1 MKKILSFLCLFT
13 SINAYAISIDQ
24 VYEHI
29 KTMDNGAYAKY
40 DGVTYS
46 KPSTNTI
53 RDDGEFLFQTPK
65 LWGHSLEEYL
75 QSRTYSKTGKYD
87 PVFKLPTCFT
97 DSDCGHLSK
106 CATAYFTKSDEKL
119 CLMPEDNILNR
130 LANNISGAQYS
141 VDIFTLGLKSISS
154 GAFTETIKNALYKL
168 AEKSIGM
175 NHPIKVRMLEGA
187 YIPFTERVRL
197 ANGSTSSG
205 GQVRSFITLYQYLKN
220 LTEELPKK
228 NKLIISVASMTA
240 CLPGICPY
248 KQDPLFSF
256 SWNHGKAVV
265 IDHKD
270 LITGGQNFEGDSYL
284 GKNPSNDS
292 MLELLGPIAQT
303 AENYADIL
311 WKYVD
316 SHQRGKAENHC
327 YTYEDGKIN
336 DTCLMTMSKPDSNVL
351 PNNADLNRFPLDPIK
366 AMSISKLNHGVL
378 PDDADQSE
386 IARVYAFKNAE
397 KTIRISQQALFIKG
411 IFKTIFPPSE
421 TSDGN
426 VISALAYAIYANNV
440 DVKIITSNFTNSTLA
455 GYGSFVPLEYVYNSI
470 KNSVKSQFPSASDI
484 EITDKLSK
492 LLHLAY
498 IDFNASNNITIKNH
512 NKFWM
517 VDDHIFYFGSHN
529 VYPSSVQE
537 YGIIVDNGSLAE
549 NILIN
554 FWNPMWQNS
563 NKKY

>member
-1 MKKILSFLCLFT
+1 MKKMLSFMFLLT
-13 SINAYAISIDQ
+13 SINAYAVSTDQ
-24 VYEHI
+24 IYEHI
-29 KTMDNGAYAKY
+29 KTADNGAYAKY

-46 KPSTNTI
+46 KPSINTI

-106 CATAYFTKSDEKL
+106 CATAYFTRSDAKL

-141 VDIFTLGLKSISS
+141 VDILTLPEGTGISS

-168 AEKSIGM
+168 AEKSIRM
-175 NHPIKVRMLEGA
+175 NHSIKVRMLEGA
-187 YIPFTERVRL
+187 YIPFTTQERL
-197 ANGSTSSG
+197 ANGSSSSAEEIP
-205 GQVRSFITLYQYLKN
+205 SFITLYQYLKN
-220 LTEELPKK
+220 LTKELPEK
-228 NKLIISVASMTA
+228 NKLIVSVASMTA

-248 KQDPLFSF
+248 SQDPLFNF

-265 IDHKD
+265 IDNED
-270 LITGGQNFEGDSYL
+270 LITGGQNFNADTYL
-284 GKNPSNDS
+284 GKNPTSDS
-292 MLELLGPIAQT
+292 MLELIGPIAQT
-303 AENYADIL
+303 TGKYADIL

-316 SHQRGKAENHC
+316 SHQRGKVENHC
-327 YTYEDGKIN
+327 YTYENGKIN
-336 DTCLMTMSKPDSNVL
+336 DTCLLTMSKPDSNLL
-351 PNNADLNRFPLDPIK
+351 PNYADPNHFPLVVQ

-397 KTIRISQQALFIKG
+397 KTIKISQQALFIKG
-411 IFKTIFPPSE
+411 LFKGIFPPFE

-440 DVKIITSNFTNSTLA
+440 DVKIITSNLQGTSMT
-455 GYGSFVPLEYVYNSI
+455 GWTSFVSLEYIYKSI
-470 KNSVKSQFPSASDI
+470 KNSIKSQFPSASDI
-484 EITDKLSK
+484 EISGKLSK

-498 IDFNASNNITIKNH
+498 IDFNASNNTTIKNH

-529 VYPSSVQE
+529 VYRSSVQE
-537 YGIIVDNGSLAE
+537 YGIIVDNGSLAK

-554 FWNPMWQNS
+554 FWDPMWQNS